1 MSRSILESATA
12 EPVRAEAAP
21 VGPPALRR
29 FREGWQRFRRHRT
42 AMAGLVLLAGL
53 FALALAAPLLTPYN
67 PERQSLSDA
76 LRPLSVAHPLGTDH
90 LGRDMLARL
99 LYGGRLS
106 LLIGFLAVGFGV
118 VVGVPLGAVSGFQGG
133 FTDLVIQR
141 LADILLSFP
150 GFLLALSL
158 VAILGVGLQNVII
171 SVGVSA
177 IPSFI
182 RLVRGSVLTIRE
194 QVYVQA
200 AHALGQS
207 TGVII
212 FRHVLPNAMAPVIVQ
227 ATLSLGASILVAAGL
242 GFLGLGVQPP
252 TAEWGTMLGEGR
264 QYIFRAP
271 SVTTLPGLAIFLAVL
286 GFNLFGDGLR
296 DALDPRLST
305 VGGGGTRAA

>member
-1 MSRSILESATA
+1 MSSSTLESATPEA
-12 EPVRAEAAP
+12 ALVEAAP
-21 VGPPALRR
+21 AGHPALRR
-29 FREGWQRFRRHRT
+29 LGDSWRRFRRHRT
-42 AMAGLVLLAGL
+42 AMVGLVLLASL
-53 FALALAAPLLTPYN
+53 FALALVAPLLTSSN
-67 PERQSLSDA
+67 PERQSLSQA
-76 LRPLSVAHPLGTDH
+76 LRPLSAAHPLGTDH

-106 LLIGFLAVGFGV
+106 LLIGFLAVGVGV
-118 VVGVPLGAVSGFQGG
+118 AVGVPLGAVSGFQGG

-141 LADILLSFP
+141 FADILLSFP

-171 SVGVSA
+171 SVGISA
-177 IPSFI
+177 VPAFI
-182 RLVRGSVLTIRE
+182 RLVRGSVLSIRE

-200 AHALGQS
+200 AEAIGQRR
-207 TGVII
+207 VAII

-227 ATLSLGASILVAAGL
+227 ATLSLGAAILVAAGL

-252 TAEWGTMLGEGR
+252 TPEWGTMLGEGR

-271 SVTTLPGLAIFLAVL
+271 GLTMYPGIVIFLAVL

-296 DALDPRLST
+296 DALDPRMSR
-305 VGGGGTRAA
+305 V